1 MSLKP
6 FLEKRKAPNSFS
18 NTPITTC
25 DIYPTLLTSA
35 GLINKSNQSF
45 DGVDLT
51 PLFKNK
57 ELKERSLFWH
67 FPHYHG
73 SGNRPSSSIR
83 KGLFKLIR
91 WYEDGSEELY
101 NLKADLSEENDLSKV
116 NASKRAEL
124 SNELSHWLKSSGAQ
138 LPKMNQNN

>member
-1 MSLKP
+1 M
-6 FLEKRKAPNSFS
+6 
-18 NTPITTC
+18 
-25 DIYPTLLTSA
+25 LTSA
-35 GLINKSNQSF
+35 GLINNPNQSF

-57 ELKERSLFWH
+57 VLKERSLFWH

-101 NLKADLSEENDLSKV
+101 NLKTDLSEENDLSKV